1 MKKGT
6 GKEAFDVE
14 WKRIGFGVA
23 VASVG
28 LLAMTGL
35 GAWLLE
41 REVVEFRWIDYLSA
55 VILLASSFLGAKVTG
70 ASPERWI
77 GPVLTGLGLWLVLAV
92 IHVFCFGG
100 ALEGA
105 GATALAIIGG
115 TGAAVLLRRGGNRSG
130 RPRRK
135 YRNR

>member
-6 GKEAFDVE
+6 GKGELKME
-14 WKRIGFGVA
+14 WKQIGFGTG
-23 VASVG
+23 VG
-28 LLAMTGL
+28 TLMLLAMTGL

-41 REVVEFRWIDYLSA
+41 RGTVGLQWADYLA
-55 VILLASSFLGAKVTG
+55 ALILLVASFLGAKTTG

-77 GPVLTGLGLWLVLAV
+77 GPMLTALGMWTVLAL
-92 IHVFCFGG
+92 IHVLCFGG

-105 GATALAIIGG
+105 GATALPILGG
-115 TGAAVLLRRGGNRSG
+115 TGVAVLLPGGGKRRRN
-130 RPRRK
+130 PRRK